1 MSESETLPGLV
12 QIGETLR
19 AAREN
24 RALSLDQAAA
34 RLRCDVRVVEALEA
48 GRFADVGPA
57 VFARGHLLRYAEM
70 LGEPGEAMVAE
81 WAALADGASAGELMA
96 DSHPRRVRDLRVV
109 RRRLVGGTALLCVA
123 IVAAWGFQQM
133 AARPSLATAKP
144 VVAAATD
151 AAGEGE
157 ARTSA
162 PPAAPVGATAIEPPT
177 DAATSGQGGATPSV
191 PTAPSTPAASVAP
204 GSASAPAPR
213 PVPAATAAA
222 VASSAVPAGATAS
235 PAERSVTAS
244 PGDALARTATVA
256 TAQLAI
262 TATADSWL
270 EIYDRRNRRLYFGV
284 ARPGTLVDVR
294 GALPLRVV
302 VGNVPATTFELDG
315 RRVEV
320 PRDAMRT
327 RRAAT
332 FRVGPD
338 GRLTAWPRA

>member
-123 IVAAWGFQQM
+123 IVAAWG
-133 AARPSLATAKP
+133 
-144 VVAAATD
+144 
-151 AAGEGE
+151 
-157 ARTSA
+157 
-162 PPAAPVGATAIEPPT
+162 
-177 DAATSGQGGATPSV
+177 
-191 PTAPSTPAASVAP
+191 
-204 GSASAPAPR
+204 
-213 PVPAATAAA
+213 
-222 VASSAVPAGATAS
+222 
-235 PAERSVTAS
+235 
-244 PGDALARTATVA
+244 
-256 TAQLAI
+256 
-262 TATADSWL
+262 
-270 EIYDRRNRRLYFGV
+270 
-284 ARPGTLVDVR
+284 
-294 GALPLRVV
+294 
-302 VGNVPATTFELDG
+302 EL
-315 RRVEV
+315 
-320 PRDAMRT
+320 
-327 RRAAT
+327 
-332 FRVGPD
+332 
-338 GRLTAWPRA
+338 